1 MSEDERSIRSE
12 KRHDGLREEDGSHSA
27 ARKKDGA
34 LRPDGLP
41 IIVMIQLLEEAAMG
55 FTVRDFN
62 DLMRLLDRH
71 PEWVEALRQ
80 RLLTREL
87 LDSPK
92 TLRRLSRRVGRVE
105 RAVEDLKATVQDL
118 AQSVQ
123 ALTQSVAAL
132 IQAQQQ
138 RDEAFAAFR
147 AEVDRR
153 FAELAEAQRRHYEEF
168 AAHRAETDRRFAE
181 LAEAQRRHYEEFVA
195 HRAETD
201 RRFAELAEAQR
212 RHYEEFVAH
221 RAETDRRFAE
231 LAEAQRRHY
240 EEFAAHRAETDR
252 RFAELAEA
260 QRRHYEEFAAHRRE
274 FLEYRAETDRR
285 FAELAEAQRR
295 HYEEFAAHRAE
306 TDRRFAELAEAQR
319 RHYEEFAAHR
329 QEFLEYRAETDR
341 RFAELAEAIQA
352 LAQRVDNLSG
362 QVRGWV
368 HEDRYR
374 TRPRRYRRL
383 LLDPHI
389 LSTEARE
396 ALLRQAEA
404 AGRLTPEEAAE
415 LEDADVLVQG
425 RSRATGGEAF
435 LVVEVSAKVNTD
447 DVERAVKRAEILRK
461 ARPEAEVIPV
471 AAGPEIHPL
480 AARAARDRGVWWLT
494 DGRPYAPHE
503 IPK

>member
-1 MSEDERSIRSE
+1 
-12 KRHDGLREEDGSHSA
+12 
-27 ARKKDGA
+27 
-34 LRPDGLP
+34 
-41 IIVMIQLLEEAAMG
+41 MG

-92 TLRRLSRRVGRVE
+92 TLRRLSLRVGRVE

-123 ALTQSVAAL
+123 ALTESVAAL

-168 AAHRAETDRRFAE
+168 AAHR
-181 LAEAQRRHYEEFVA
+181 
-195 HRAETD
+195 
-201 RRFAELAEAQR
+201 
-212 RHYEEFVAH
+212 
-221 RAETDRRFAE
+221 
-231 LAEAQRRHY
+231 
-240 EEFAAHRAETDR
+240 
-252 RFAELAEA
+252 
-260 QRRHYEEFAAHRRE
+260 
-274 FLEYRAETDRR
+274 
-285 FAELAEAQRR
+285 
-295 HYEEFAAHRAE
+295 
-306 TDRRFAELAEAQR
+306 
-319 RHYEEFAAHR
+319 

-341 RFAELAEAIQA
+341 RFAELATAIQA
-352 LAQRVDNLSG
+352 LAQRVDNLDG
-362 QVRGWV
+362 LVRGWV

-435 LVVEVSAKVNTD
+435 RVMEVSAKVDTD
-447 DVERAVKRAEILRK
+447 DVERAVERAEILRK

-480 AARAARDRGVWWLT
+480 AARAARDQGVWWLT

-503 IPK
+503 IPQEP

>member
-1 MSEDERSIRSE
+1 
-12 KRHDGLREEDGSHSA
+12 
-27 ARKKDGA
+27 
-34 LRPDGLP
+34 
-41 IIVMIQLLEEAAMG
+41 MG

-92 TLRRLSRRVGRVE
+92 TLRRLSLRVGRVE

-123 ALTQSVAAL
+123 ALTESVAAL

-181 LAEAQRRHYEEFVA
+181 LAEV
-195 HRAETD
+195 
-201 RRFAELAEAQR
+201 
-212 RHYEEFVAH
+212 
-221 RAETDRRFAE
+221 
-231 LAEAQRRHY
+231 
-240 EEFAAHRAETDR
+240 
-252 RFAELAEA
+252 
-260 QRRHYEEFAAHRRE
+260 
-274 FLEYRAETDRR
+274 
-285 FAELAEAQRR
+285 
-295 HYEEFAAHRAE
+295 
-306 TDRRFAELAEAQR
+306 QR

-341 RFAELAEAIQA
+341 RFAELATAIQA
-352 LAQRVDNLSG
+352 LAQRVDNLDG
-362 QVRGWV
+362 LVRGWV

-435 LVVEVSAKVNTD
+435 LVVEVSAKVDTD
-447 DVERAVKRAEILRK
+447 DVERAVERAEILRK

-480 AARAARDRGVWWLT
+480 AARAARDQGVWWLT

-503 IPK
+503 IPQEP

>member
-1 MSEDERSIRSE
+1 
-12 KRHDGLREEDGSHSA
+12 
-27 ARKKDGA
+27 
-34 LRPDGLP
+34 
-41 IIVMIQLLEEAAMG
+41 MIQLLEEAAMG

-92 TLRRLSRRVGRVE
+92 TLRRLSLRVGRVE

-123 ALTQSVAAL
+123 ALTESVAAL

-181 LAEAQRRHYEEFVA
+181 LAEAQRRHYEEF
-195 HRAETD
+195 
-201 RRFAELAEAQR
+201 
-212 RHYEEFVAH
+212 
-221 RAETDRRFAE
+221 
-231 LAEAQRRHY
+231 
-240 EEFAAHRAETDR
+240 AAHRAETDR
-252 RFAELAEA
+252 RF
-260 QRRHYEEFAAHRRE
+260 
-274 FLEYRAETDRR
+274 T
-285 FAELAEAQRR
+285 
-295 HYEEFAAHRAE
+295 
-306 TDRRFAELAEAQR
+306 
-319 RHYEEFAAHR
+319 
-329 QEFLEYRAETDR
+329 
-341 RFAELAEAIQA
+341 ELAEAIQA

-404 AGRLTPEEAAE
+404 AE

-435 LVVEVSAKVNTD
+435 RVVEVSTKVNTD

-480 AARAARDRGVWWLT
+480 AARAARDQGVWWLT

-503 IPK
+503 IPQEP

>member
-1 MSEDERSIRSE
+1 
-12 KRHDGLREEDGSHSA
+12 
-27 ARKKDGA
+27 
-34 LRPDGLP
+34 
-41 IIVMIQLLEEAAMG
+41 MG

-92 TLRRLSRRVGRVE
+92 TLRRLSLRVGRVE

-123 ALTQSVAAL
+123 ALTEAVAAL

-168 AAHRAETDRRFAE
+168 AAH
-181 LAEAQRRHYEEFVA
+181 
-195 HRAETD
+195 
-201 RRFAELAEAQR
+201 
-212 RHYEEFVAH
+212 
-221 RAETDRRFAE
+221 
-231 LAEAQRRHY
+231 
-240 EEFAAHRAETDR
+240 
-252 RFAELAEA
+252 
-260 QRRHYEEFAAHRRE
+260 
-274 FLEYRAETDRR
+274 
-285 FAELAEAQRR
+285 
-295 HYEEFAAHRAE
+295 
-306 TDRRFAELAEAQR
+306 
-319 RHYEEFAAHR
+319 
-329 QEFLEYRAETDR
+329 RAETDR

-435 LVVEVSAKVNTD
+435 RVVEVSAKVDTD
-447 DVERAVKRAEILRK
+447 DVERAVERAEILRK

-480 AARAARDRGVWWLT
+480 AARAARDQGSGGSPTAAPTHLMKSRRNHRWGVTGLSG
-494 DGRPYAPHE
+494 DAR
-503 IPK
+503 

>member
-1 MSEDERSIRSE
+1 
-12 KRHDGLREEDGSHSA
+12 
-27 ARKKDGA
+27 
-34 LRPDGLP
+34 
-41 IIVMIQLLEEAAMG
+41 MG

-92 TLRRLSRRVGRVE
+92 TLRRLSLRVGRVE

-153 FAELAEAQRRHYEEF
+153 FAELAEAQRRTEES
-168 AAHRAETDRRFAE
+168 
-181 LAEAQRRHYEEFVA
+181 L
-195 HRAETD
+195 
-201 RRFAELAEAQR
+201 
-212 RHYEEFVAH
+212 
-221 RAETDRRFAE
+221 
-231 LAEAQRRHY
+231 
-240 EEFAAHRAETDR
+240 
-252 RFAELAEA
+252 
-260 QRRHYEEFAAHRRE
+260 
-274 FLEYRAETDRR
+274 
-285 FAELAEAQRR
+285 
-295 HYEEFAAHRAE
+295 AAHRAE

-341 RFAELAEAIQA
+341 RFAELATAIQA
-352 LAQRVDNLSG
+352 LAQRVDNLDG
-362 QVRGWV
+362 LVRGWV

-435 LVVEVSAKVNTD
+435 RVVEVSAKVDTD
-447 DVERAVKRAEILRK
+447 DVERAVERAEILRK

-480 AARAARDRGVWWLT
+480 AARAARDQGVWWLT

-503 IPK
+503 IPQEP

>member
-1 MSEDERSIRSE
+1 
-12 KRHDGLREEDGSHSA
+12 
-27 ARKKDGA
+27 
-34 LRPDGLP
+34 
-41 IIVMIQLLEEAAMG
+41 MIQLLEEAAMG

-92 TLRRLSRRVGRVE
+92 TLRRLSLRVGRVE

-123 ALTQSVAAL
+123 ALTESVAAL

-181 LAEAQRRHYEEFVA
+181 LAEV
-195 HRAETD
+195 
-201 RRFAELAEAQR
+201 
-212 RHYEEFVAH
+212 
-221 RAETDRRFAE
+221 
-231 LAEAQRRHY
+231 
-240 EEFAAHRAETDR
+240 
-252 RFAELAEA
+252 
-260 QRRHYEEFAAHRRE
+260 
-274 FLEYRAETDRR
+274 
-285 FAELAEAQRR
+285 
-295 HYEEFAAHRAE
+295 
-306 TDRRFAELAEAQR
+306 QR

-341 RFAELAEAIQA
+341 RFAELATAIQA
-352 LAQRVDNLSG
+352 LAQRVDNLDG
-362 QVRGWV
+362 LVRGWV

-415 LEDADVLVQG
+415 LEDADVLVHG

-435 LVVEVSAKVNTD
+435 LVVEVSAKVDTD
-447 DVERAVKRAEILRK
+447 DVERAVERAEILRK

-480 AARAARDRGVWWLT
+480 AARAARDQGVWWLT

-503 IPK
+503 IPQEP

>member
-1 MSEDERSIRSE
+1 
-12 KRHDGLREEDGSHSA
+12 
-27 ARKKDGA
+27 
-34 LRPDGLP
+34 
-41 IIVMIQLLEEAAMG
+41 MG

-92 TLRRLSRRVGRVE
+92 TLRRLSLRVGRVE

-153 FAELAEAQRRHYEEF
+153 FAELAEAQRRTEES
-168 AAHRAETDRRFAE
+168 
-181 LAEAQRRHYEEFVA
+181 L
-195 HRAETD
+195 
-201 RRFAELAEAQR
+201 
-212 RHYEEFVAH
+212 
-221 RAETDRRFAE
+221 
-231 LAEAQRRHY
+231 
-240 EEFAAHRAETDR
+240 
-252 RFAELAEA
+252 
-260 QRRHYEEFAAHRRE
+260 
-274 FLEYRAETDRR
+274 
-285 FAELAEAQRR
+285 
-295 HYEEFAAHRAE
+295 AAHRAE

-435 LVVEVSAKVNTD
+435 RVMEVSAKVDTD
-447 DVERAVKRAEILRK
+447 DVERAVERAEILRK

-480 AARAARDRGVWWLT
+480 AARAARDQGVWWLT

>member
-1 MSEDERSIRSE
+1 
-12 KRHDGLREEDGSHSA
+12 
-27 ARKKDGA
+27 
-34 LRPDGLP
+34 
-41 IIVMIQLLEEAAMG
+41 MG

-92 TLRRLSRRVGRVE
+92 TLRRLSLRVGRVE

-153 FAELAEAQRRHYEEF
+153 FAELAEAQRRTEES
-168 AAHRAETDRRFAE
+168 
-181 LAEAQRRHYEEFVA
+181 L
-195 HRAETD
+195 
-201 RRFAELAEAQR
+201 
-212 RHYEEFVAH
+212 
-221 RAETDRRFAE
+221 
-231 LAEAQRRHY
+231 
-240 EEFAAHRAETDR
+240 
-252 RFAELAEA
+252 
-260 QRRHYEEFAAHRRE
+260 
-274 FLEYRAETDRR
+274 
-285 FAELAEAQRR
+285 
-295 HYEEFAAHRAE
+295 AAHRAE

-341 RFAELAEAIQA
+341 RFAELATAIQA
-352 LAQRVDNLSG
+352 LAQRVDNLDG
-362 QVRGWV
+362 LVRGWV
-368 HEDRYR
+368 HEDCYR

-435 LVVEVSAKVNTD
+435 RVVEVSAKVDTD
-447 DVERAVKRAEILRK
+447 DVERAVERAEILRK

-480 AARAARDRGVWWLT
+480 AARAARDQGVWWLT

-503 IPK
+503 IPQEP

>member
-1 MSEDERSIRSE
+1 
-12 KRHDGLREEDGSHSA
+12 
-27 ARKKDGA
+27 
-34 LRPDGLP
+34 
-41 IIVMIQLLEEAAMG
+41 MG

-92 TLRRLSRRVGRVE
+92 TLRRLSLRVGRVE

-123 ALTQSVAAL
+123 ALTESVAAL

-181 LAEAQRRHYEEFVA
+181 LA
-195 HRAETD
+195 T
-201 RRFAELAEAQR
+201 
-212 RHYEEFVAH
+212 
-221 RAETDRRFAE
+221 
-231 LAEAQRRHY
+231 
-240 EEFAAHRAETDR
+240 
-252 RFAELAEA
+252 
-260 QRRHYEEFAAHRRE
+260 
-274 FLEYRAETDRR
+274 
-285 FAELAEAQRR
+285 
-295 HYEEFAAHRAE
+295 
-306 TDRRFAELAEAQR
+306 
-319 RHYEEFAAHR
+319 
-329 QEFLEYRAETDR
+329 
-341 RFAELAEAIQA
+341 AIQA

-480 AARAARDRGVWWLT
+480 AARAARDQGVWWLT

-503 IPK
+503 IPQEP

>member
-1 MSEDERSIRSE
+1 
-12 KRHDGLREEDGSHSA
+12 
-27 ARKKDGA
+27 
-34 LRPDGLP
+34 
-41 IIVMIQLLEEAAMG
+41 
-55 FTVRDFN
+55 
-62 DLMRLLDRH
+62 
-71 PEWVEALRQ
+71 
-80 RLLTREL
+80 
-87 LDSPK
+87 
-92 TLRRLSRRVGRVE
+92 
-105 RAVEDLKATVQDL
+105 
-118 AQSVQ
+118 
-123 ALTQSVAAL
+123 
-132 IQAQQQ
+132 
-138 RDEAFAAFR
+138 
-147 AEVDRR
+147 
-153 FAELAEAQRRHYEEF
+153 
-168 AAHRAETDRRFAE
+168 
-181 LAEAQRRHYEEFVA
+181 
-195 HRAETD
+195 
-201 RRFAELAEAQR
+201 
-212 RHYEEFVAH
+212 
-221 RAETDRRFAE
+221 
-231 LAEAQRRHY
+231 
-240 EEFAAHRAETDR
+240 
-252 RFAELAEA
+252 
-260 QRRHYEEFAAHRRE
+260 
-274 FLEYRAETDRR
+274 
-285 FAELAEAQRR
+285 
-295 HYEEFAAHRAE
+295 
-306 TDRRFAELAEAQR
+306 
-319 RHYEEFAAHR
+319 
-329 QEFLEYRAETDR
+329 
-341 RFAELAEAIQA
+341 
-352 LAQRVDNLSG
+352 VDNLSG

>member
-1 MSEDERSIRSE
+1 
-12 KRHDGLREEDGSHSA
+12 
-27 ARKKDGA
+27 
-34 LRPDGLP
+34 
-41 IIVMIQLLEEAAMG
+41 MG

-92 TLRRLSRRVGRVE
+92 TLRRLSLRVGRVE

-123 ALTQSVAAL
+123 ALTESVAAL

-168 AAHRAETDRRFAE
+168 AAHR
-181 LAEAQRRHYEEFVA
+181 
-195 HRAETD
+195 
-201 RRFAELAEAQR
+201 
-212 RHYEEFVAH
+212 
-221 RAETDRRFAE
+221 
-231 LAEAQRRHY
+231 
-240 EEFAAHRAETDR
+240 
-252 RFAELAEA
+252 
-260 QRRHYEEFAAHRRE
+260 
-274 FLEYRAETDRR
+274 
-285 FAELAEAQRR
+285 
-295 HYEEFAAHRAE
+295 
-306 TDRRFAELAEAQR
+306 
-319 RHYEEFAAHR
+319 

-341 RFAELAEAIQA
+341 RFAELATAIQA
-352 LAQRVDNLSG
+352 LAQRVDNLDG
-362 QVRGWV
+362 LVRGWV

-435 LVVEVSAKVNTD
+435 LVVEVSAKVDTD
-447 DVERAVKRAEILRK
+447 DVERAVERAEILRK

-480 AARAARDRGVWWLT
+480 AARAARDQGVWWLT

-503 IPK
+503 IPQEP

>member
-1 MSEDERSIRSE
+1 
-12 KRHDGLREEDGSHSA
+12 
-27 ARKKDGA
+27 
-34 LRPDGLP
+34 
-41 IIVMIQLLEEAAMG
+41 MG

-92 TLRRLSRRVGRVE
+92 TLRRLSLRVGRVE

-147 AEVDRR
+147 AEV
-153 FAELAEAQRRHYEEF
+153 
-168 AAHRAETDRRFAE
+168 
-181 LAEAQRRHYEEFVA
+181 
-195 HRAETD
+195 
-201 RRFAELAEAQR
+201 
-212 RHYEEFVAH
+212 
-221 RAETDRRFAE
+221 
-231 LAEAQRRHY
+231 
-240 EEFAAHRAETDR
+240 
-252 RFAELAEA
+252 
-260 QRRHYEEFAAHRRE
+260 
-274 FLEYRAETDRR
+274 
-285 FAELAEAQRR
+285 
-295 HYEEFAAHRAE
+295 
-306 TDRRFAELAEAQR
+306 
-319 RHYEEFAAHR
+319 
-329 QEFLEYRAETDR
+329 DR

-435 LVVEVSAKVNTD
+435 LVVEVSAKVDTD

-503 IPK
+503 IPQ

>member
-1 MSEDERSIRSE
+1 
-12 KRHDGLREEDGSHSA
+12 
-27 ARKKDGA
+27 
-34 LRPDGLP
+34 
-41 IIVMIQLLEEAAMG
+41 MG

-92 TLRRLSRRVGRVE
+92 TLRRLSLRVGRVE

-153 FAELAEAQRRHYEEF
+153 FAELAEAQRRTEESL
-168 AAHRAETDRRFAE
+168 AAHRAETE
-181 LAEAQRRHYEEFVA
+181 
-195 HRAETD
+195 
-201 RRFAELAEAQR
+201 
-212 RHYEEFVAH
+212 
-221 RAETDRRFAE
+221 RRFAE

-240 EEFAAHRAETDR
+240 EEFAAHR
-252 RFAELAEA
+252 
-260 QRRHYEEFAAHRRE
+260 QE
-274 FLEYRAETDRR
+274 FLEY
-285 FAELAEAQRR
+285 
-295 HYEEFAAHRAE
+295 RAE

-341 RFAELAEAIQA
+341 RFAKLATAIQA

-503 IPK
+503 IPQEP

>member
-1 MSEDERSIRSE
+1 
-12 KRHDGLREEDGSHSA
+12 
-27 ARKKDGA
+27 
-34 LRPDGLP
+34 
-41 IIVMIQLLEEAAMG
+41 MG

-92 TLRRLSRRVGRVE
+92 TLRRLSLRVGRVE

-168 AAHRAETDRRFAE
+168 AAHR
-181 LAEAQRRHYEEFVA
+181 
-195 HRAETD
+195 
-201 RRFAELAEAQR
+201 
-212 RHYEEFVAH
+212 
-221 RAETDRRFAE
+221 
-231 LAEAQRRHY
+231 
-240 EEFAAHRAETDR
+240 
-252 RFAELAEA
+252 
-260 QRRHYEEFAAHRRE
+260 
-274 FLEYRAETDRR
+274 
-285 FAELAEAQRR
+285 
-295 HYEEFAAHRAE
+295 
-306 TDRRFAELAEAQR
+306 
-319 RHYEEFAAHR
+319 

-341 RFAELAEAIQA
+341 RFAELATAIQA
-352 LAQRVDNLSG
+352 LAQRVDNLDG
-362 QVRGWV
+362 LVRGWV

-404 AGRLTPEEAAE
+404 AE

-435 LVVEVSAKVNTD
+435 RVVEVSAKVNTD

-480 AARAARDRGVWWLT
+480 AARAARDQGVWWLT

-503 IPK
+503 IPQEP

>member
-1 MSEDERSIRSE
+1 
-12 KRHDGLREEDGSHSA
+12 
-27 ARKKDGA
+27 
-34 LRPDGLP
+34 
-41 IIVMIQLLEEAAMG
+41 MG

-168 AAHRAETDRRFAE
+168 AAHR
-181 LAEAQRRHYEEFVA
+181 Q
-195 HRAETD
+195 
-201 RRFAELAEAQR
+201 
-212 RHYEEFVAH
+212 
-221 RAETDRRFAE
+221 
-231 LAEAQRRHY
+231 
-240 EEFAAHRAETDR
+240 
-252 RFAELAEA
+252 
-260 QRRHYEEFAAHRRE
+260 E

-295 HYEEFAAHRAE
+295 HYEEFAAH
-306 TDRRFAELAEAQR
+306 
-319 RHYEEFAAHR
+319 
-329 QEFLEYRAETDR
+329 RAETDR

>member
-1 MSEDERSIRSE
+1 
-12 KRHDGLREEDGSHSA
+12 
-27 ARKKDGA
+27 
-34 LRPDGLP
+34 
-41 IIVMIQLLEEAAMG
+41 MIQLLEEAAMG

-92 TLRRLSRRVGRVE
+92 TLRRLSLRVGRVE

-153 FAELAEAQRRHYEEF
+153 FAELAEAQRRTEEAL
-168 AAHRAETDRRFAE
+168 AAHRAATTEDRASPNS
-181 LAEAQRRHYEEFVA
+181 Q
-195 HRAETD
+195 
-201 RRFAELAEAQR
+201 
-212 RHYEEFVAH
+212 
-221 RAETDRRFAE
+221 
-231 LAEAQRRHY
+231 
-240 EEFAAHRAETDR
+240 
-252 RFAELAEA
+252 
-260 QRRHYEEFAAHRRE
+260 
-274 FLEYRAETDRR
+274 
-285 FAELAEAQRR
+285 
-295 HYEEFAAHRAE
+295 
-306 TDRRFAELAEAQR
+306 AQR

-329 QEFLEYRAETDR
+329 QEFEYRAETDR
-341 RFAELAEAIQA
+341 RFAELATAIQA

-503 IPK
+503 IPQEP

>member
-1 MSEDERSIRSE
+1 
-12 KRHDGLREEDGSHSA
+12 
-27 ARKKDGA
+27 
-34 LRPDGLP
+34 
-41 IIVMIQLLEEAAMG
+41 MG

-87 LDSPK
+87 LESPK
-92 TLRRLSRRVGRVE
+92 TLRRLSLRVGRVE
-105 RAVEDLKATVQDL
+105 RAVEDLKTTVQDL
-118 AQSVQ
+118 AQSVK
-123 ALTQSVAAL
+123 ALTESVATL
-132 IQAQQQ
+132 TQAQQQ

-147 AEVDRR
+147 AEV
-153 FAELAEAQRRHYEEF
+153 
-168 AAHRAETDRRFAE
+168 
-181 LAEAQRRHYEEFVA
+181 
-195 HRAETD
+195 
-201 RRFAELAEAQR
+201 
-212 RHYEEFVAH
+212 
-221 RAETDRRFAE
+221 
-231 LAEAQRRHY
+231 
-240 EEFAAHRAETDR
+240 DR

-295 HYEEFAAHRAE
+295 TEESLAAHRAE

-319 RHYEEFAAHR
+319 RHYEEFVA
-329 QEFLEYRAETDR
+329 QRAETDR
-341 RFAELAEAIQA
+341 RFAEMAEAIRI
-352 LAQRVDNLSG
+352 LTQRVDRLDQRVDSLDG
-362 QVRGWV
+362 LVRGWV

-374 TRPRRYRRL
+374 TRPRRYHRL

-389 LSTEARE
+389 LSVEEREQLLRE
-396 ALLRQAEA
+396 AQV
-404 AGRLTPEEAAE
+404 AGRITAEEAAE
-415 LEDADVLVQG
+415 LDESDVLVRG

-435 LVVEVSAKVNTD
+435 LVVEVSAKVDTD
-447 DVERAVKRAEILRK
+447 DVERAVERAEIVRK

-480 AARAARDRGVWWLT
+480 AARAARDQGVWWLT

-503 IPK
+503 IPQES

>member
-1 MSEDERSIRSE
+1 
-12 KRHDGLREEDGSHSA
+12 
-27 ARKKDGA
+27 
-34 LRPDGLP
+34 
-41 IIVMIQLLEEAAMG
+41 MG

-92 TLRRLSRRVGRVE
+92 TLRRLSLRVGRVE

-181 LAEAQRRHYEEFVA
+181 LA
-195 HRAETD
+195 T
-201 RRFAELAEAQR
+201 
-212 RHYEEFVAH
+212 
-221 RAETDRRFAE
+221 
-231 LAEAQRRHY
+231 
-240 EEFAAHRAETDR
+240 
-252 RFAELAEA
+252 
-260 QRRHYEEFAAHRRE
+260 
-274 FLEYRAETDRR
+274 
-285 FAELAEAQRR
+285 
-295 HYEEFAAHRAE
+295 
-306 TDRRFAELAEAQR
+306 
-319 RHYEEFAAHR
+319 
-329 QEFLEYRAETDR
+329 
-341 RFAELAEAIQA
+341 AIQA

-447 DVERAVKRAEILRK
+447 DVERAVERAEILRK

-480 AARAARDRGVWWLT
+480 AARAARDQGVWWLT

>member
-1 MSEDERSIRSE
+1 
-12 KRHDGLREEDGSHSA
+12 
-27 ARKKDGA
+27 
-34 LRPDGLP
+34 
-41 IIVMIQLLEEAAMG
+41 MG

-92 TLRRLSRRVGRVE
+92 TLRRLSLRVGRVE

-123 ALTQSVAAL
+123 ALTESVAAL

-181 LAEAQRRHYEEFVA
+181 LAEV
-195 HRAETD
+195 
-201 RRFAELAEAQR
+201 
-212 RHYEEFVAH
+212 
-221 RAETDRRFAE
+221 
-231 LAEAQRRHY
+231 
-240 EEFAAHRAETDR
+240 
-252 RFAELAEA
+252 
-260 QRRHYEEFAAHRRE
+260 
-274 FLEYRAETDRR
+274 
-285 FAELAEAQRR
+285 
-295 HYEEFAAHRAE
+295 
-306 TDRRFAELAEAQR
+306 QR

-341 RFAELAEAIQA
+341 RFAELATAIQA
-352 LAQRVDNLSG
+352 LAQRVDNLDG
-362 QVRGWV
+362 LVRGWV

-425 RSRATGGEAF
+425 RSRTTGGEDF

-480 AARAARDRGVWWLT
+480 AARAARDQGVWWLT

>member
-1 MSEDERSIRSE
+1 
-12 KRHDGLREEDGSHSA
+12 
-27 ARKKDGA
+27 
-34 LRPDGLP
+34 
-41 IIVMIQLLEEAAMG
+41 MG

-92 TLRRLSRRVGRVE
+92 TLRRLSLRVGRVE

-168 AAHRAETDRRFAE
+168 AAHR
-181 LAEAQRRHYEEFVA
+181 
-195 HRAETD
+195 
-201 RRFAELAEAQR
+201 
-212 RHYEEFVAH
+212 
-221 RAETDRRFAE
+221 
-231 LAEAQRRHY
+231 
-240 EEFAAHRAETDR
+240 
-252 RFAELAEA
+252 
-260 QRRHYEEFAAHRRE
+260 
-274 FLEYRAETDRR
+274 
-285 FAELAEAQRR
+285 
-295 HYEEFAAHRAE
+295 
-306 TDRRFAELAEAQR
+306 
-319 RHYEEFAAHR
+319 

-341 RFAELAEAIQA
+341 RFAELATAIQA
-352 LAQRVDNLSG
+352 LAQRVDNLDG
-362 QVRGWV
+362 LVRGWV

-435 LVVEVSAKVNTD
+435 RVVEVSAKVDTD

-480 AARAARDRGVWWLT
+480 AARAARDQGVWWLT

-503 IPK
+503 IPQEP

>member
-1 MSEDERSIRSE
+1 
-12 KRHDGLREEDGSHSA
+12 
-27 ARKKDGA
+27 
-34 LRPDGLP
+34 
-41 IIVMIQLLEEAAMG
+41 MIQLLEEAAMG

-92 TLRRLSRRVGRVE
+92 TLRRLSLRVGRVE

-123 ALTQSVAAL
+123 ALTESVAAL

-168 AAHRAETDRRFAE
+168 AAH
-181 LAEAQRRHYEEFVA
+181 
-195 HRAETD
+195 
-201 RRFAELAEAQR
+201 
-212 RHYEEFVAH
+212 
-221 RAETDRRFAE
+221 
-231 LAEAQRRHY
+231 
-240 EEFAAHRAETDR
+240 
-252 RFAELAEA
+252 
-260 QRRHYEEFAAHRRE
+260 
-274 FLEYRAETDRR
+274 RAETDRR

-341 RFAELAEAIQA
+341 RFAELAEAQRRHYEEFAAHRAETDRRFAELATAIQA

-447 DVERAVKRAEILRK
+447 DVERAVERAEILRK

>member
-1 MSEDERSIRSE
+1 
-12 KRHDGLREEDGSHSA
+12 
-27 ARKKDGA
+27 
-34 LRPDGLP
+34 
-41 IIVMIQLLEEAAMG
+41 MIQLLEEAAMG

-92 TLRRLSRRVGRVE
+92 TLRRLSLRVGRVE

-123 ALTQSVAAL
+123 ALTESVAAL

-181 LAEAQRRHYEEFVA
+181 LAEAQRRHYEEF
-195 HRAETD
+195 
-201 RRFAELAEAQR
+201 
-212 RHYEEFVAH
+212 
-221 RAETDRRFAE
+221 
-231 LAEAQRRHY
+231 
-240 EEFAAHRAETDR
+240 
-252 RFAELAEA
+252 
-260 QRRHYEEFAAHRRE
+260 
-274 FLEYRAETDRR
+274 
-285 FAELAEAQRR
+285 
-295 HYEEFAAHRAE
+295 
-306 TDRRFAELAEAQR
+306 
-319 RHYEEFAAHR
+319 AAHR

-341 RFAELAEAIQA
+341 RFAELATAIQA
-352 LAQRVDNLSG
+352 LAQRVDNLDG
-362 QVRGWV
+362 LVRGWV

-435 LVVEVSAKVNTD
+435 LVVEVSAKVDTD
-447 DVERAVKRAEILRK
+447 DVERAVERAEILRK

-480 AARAARDRGVWWLT
+480 AARAARDQGVWWLT

-503 IPK
+503 IPQEP